1 MKFTAT
7 EADNQIVSDY
17 FNMLLR
23 SAVEV
28 DRPLNAKRCGYNHG
42 CTLVAGL
49 RENSTAHRAIGSPA
63 CTIRISPTQLTNTPN
78 TNR

>member
-28 DRPLNAKRCGYNHG
+28 DRPLNAKRCSYNHG
-42 CTLVAGL
+42 WYACCRPPGKL
-49 RENSTAHRAIGSPA
+49 NSTSRNWKSD
-63 CTIRISPTQLTNTPN
+63 
-78 TNR
+78 